1 MIFAAKVPYY
11 MSFLPE
17 EDLEPEDYL
26 DVKVFSAIE
35 DLVINQILLDA
46 GQITQEEFKHE
57 KQRQLKV
64 IYRGCKDFLETLKQP
79 VSHKIIQ
86 EMVDAVFSWERFLP
100 ELKSEYLTGTAEE
113 KDKIV
118 RELDCEKLN
127 QDTYALVTNY
137 LKRKGYFKKSKGFG
151 K

>member
-1 MIFAAKVPYY
+1 MIFAAKLPYY

-26 DVKVFSAIE
+26 DLKVFSAIE

-46 GQITQEEFKHE
+46 GQITQEEFQYE

-64 IYRGCKDFLETLKQP
+64 IYRGCQDFLETLKQP

-86 EMVDAVFSWERFLP
+86 EMVDGVFALEIFLP
-100 ELKSEYLTGTAEE
+100 ILKSDYLTGTVEE

-118 RELDCEKLN
+118 RELDFKKLN
-127 QDTYALVTNY
+127 KDTYALVTNY